1 MSISR
6 TPIAK
11 LWQNLSKNLNLIKV
25 ALTVLLIFIPLYLK
39 FPLREVSGI
48 HVSIRLED
56 LLVLTSLVIWFIW
69 QAQHRFPVFK
79 EKIFKLFLI
88 YWLVGLISLA
98 NAFFITG
105 LISPKIA
112 FLHFFRRV
120 EYMSLFFIA
129 YDAFKHSGLKEFNS
143 VFILV
148 SFGVF
153 AYGMGQKYFG
163 LPVVSTM
170 NEEFSRGALL
180 YLDKW
185 TRISSTFAGH
195 YDLAAWLVIML
206 ALVPALIITAKK
218 KGIKLFLALAG
229 AANFYMLIMT
239 ASRISFIAYLIG
251 ISLTLLLL
259 KKFRWLPVI
268 LGLSLF
274 LGLYSKELRV
284 RLASSFEFISPV
296 AQKYEQKIAGFLSRF
311 QPVASPTPEPKLPT
325 PTSVLTLI
333 PTTSAPKA
341 VRKKQ
346 VTAPPRRKIIKE
358 VRTWPTPEEVGA
370 AADRS
375 SQIRFQVEWP
385 RAIKA
390 FLKNPLLGTGYSSL
404 GLATDNDYL
413 RILGETGVLG
423 LLAFGLIIFY
433 LFRSGLEALI
443 RSKQLVLAG
452 FLGVILGFLA
462 NAVFIDVFEAS
473 KDAFYFWMIMGIGYK
488 ISKHK
493 ALNPKQ
499 IQSSKSK

>member
-1 MSISR
+1 MSISK

-11 LWQNLSKNLNLIKV
+11 LWQNLSKNLNFIKV
-25 ALTVLLIFIPLYLK
+25 VLTVLLIFIPLHLK
-39 FPLREVSGI
+39 FPLQEVSGI
-48 HVSIRLED
+48 HVAIRLED
-56 LLVLTSLVIWFIW
+56 LLVSASLAIWFIW
-69 QAQHRFPVFK
+69 QAQRHFPIFK

-88 YWLVGLISLA
+88 YWLIGLISLA
-98 NAFFITG
+98 SAFFITG

-129 YDAFKHSGLKEFNS
+129 YDAFKHFKLKEFNL
-143 VFILV
+143 VFVLV

-153 AYGMGQKYFG
+153 AYGVGQKYFG

-170 NEEFSRGALL
+170 NKEFSSGILL

-195 YDLAAWLVIML
+195 YDLAAWVAIML
-206 ALVPALIITAKK
+206 ALVPALIMVAKK
-218 KGIKLFLALAG
+218 KRVKFFLALAG

-251 ISLTLLLL
+251 ITLTLLLL
-259 KKFRWLPVI
+259 KKFRWLPMI
-268 LGLSLF
+268 LGLSLVF
-274 LGLYSKELRV
+274 GFCSKELRV

-296 AQKYEQKIAGFLSRF
+296 AQRCEQEIAGFLSRR
-311 QPVASPTPEPKLPT
+311 QPTLSPTPKPKPTPILAST
-325 PTSVLTLI
+325 PTST
-333 PTTSAPKA
+333 PAPKTT
-341 VRKKQ
+341 VKKQ
-346 VTAPPRRKIIKE
+346 VAAPPKRKIIKE

-413 RILGETGVLG
+413 RTLGETGILG
-423 LLAFGLIIFY
+423 FLAFGLIIFH

-443 RSKQLVLAG
+443 KNKRLILAG
-452 FLGVILGFLA
+452 FLGATLAFLA
-462 NAVFIDVFEAS
+462 NAIFIDVFEAS
-473 KDAFYFWMIMGIGYK
+473 KDAFCFWMMMGIMYRLSLK
-488 ISKHK
+488 
-493 ALNPKQ
+493 PKND
-499 IQSSKSK
+499 S